1 MKRFQIVNLWICL
14 ALLGI
19 FTHAQDSG
27 GRIVVIDPGH
37 GGVDSGAIGVNGIKE
52 KDIVL
57 EVAKEVDRLNKELF
71 DNEIEFY
78 LTRYNDTLISLG
90 DRTKLA
96 KALKPDVFI
105 SIHCNQATRK
115 TAQGIEV
122 YVQRPDASTDKELLF
137 KSEDLAQRMLKEF
150 HGSLGFKIRGLK
162 YANFQ
167 VLRETQDTCPGVL
180 LELGFLS
187 NREEAE
193 HNSRE
198 ESVTGL
204 AMAVLRVLLEVII
217 GR

>member
-1 MKRFQIVNLWICL
+1 MKHFRIVYLWVCF

-19 FTHAQDSG
+19 FTHAQESG
-27 GRIVVIDPGH
+27 RRVVVLDPGH

-78 LTRYNDTLISLG
+78 LTRYNDTLISLEN
-90 DRTKLA
+90 RTKLA

-122 YVQRPDASTDKELLF
+122 YVQRPDASTNKELLF
-137 KSEDLAQRMLKEF
+137 KSEELAQRMLKEF
-150 HGSLGFKIRGLK
+150 RGSLGFKIRGLK

-167 VLRETQDTCPGVL
+167 VLRETKNICSAVL

-193 HNSRE
+193 HSRRK

-204 AMAVLRVLLEVII
+204 AMVVLEVLLESK
-217 GR
+217 